1 MITIQDNNYQ
11 GKVCSL
17 HDVADL
23 LSIGNKSI
31 RQLCDENEHL
41 LVFPLSIDDTDDRI
55 GDSTIVDIYAE
66 DENFV
71 RIKSG
76 NIMGFVGRKNQQ
88 LKIYSRFDNQKHDL
102 FLHYMLQK
110 VFSFNIFN
118 LDFTSSE
125 DNVFEFLVY
134 MFPAILK
141 KAMRQGIYKEYR
153 RFRHNDANVRGT
165 IDISRHIRENIPFR
179 GTVAY
184 NTREFSF
191 DNSVTELIRHTIEY
205 IKTIPSG
212 DIILSSDK
220 TVEDCIKKIVSYT
233 HSYNYTERIKIIQDN
248 LRPRIHPFYKEYT
261 ALQKLCVQIL
271 RQEEIKYGTDDDRI
285 YGILFDGAWL
295 WEEYLNTLLCKKG
308 FIHPENKLGT
318 GAIYLFEHGG
328 QRFPDFWKQDI
339 VLDAKYKKLAINGTR
354 LDIERDDV
362 HQIMAYMYRLKAQRG
377 GVICPLT
384 GNENKII
391 SERMHKDS
399 YKGVMAIYAL
409 AIPKDCNTYADFVKQ
424 MAKSENSF
432 LQKNITRGEK
442 VK

>member
-55 GDSTIVDIYAE
+55 GDSTIIDIYAE
-66 DENFV
+66 NENFV

-88 LKIYSRFDNQKHDL
+88 LKIYSRFDNQKHDF

-134 MFPAILK
+134 MFPAMLK
-141 KAMRQGIYKEYR
+141 IAMRQGVYKEYR

-191 DNSVTELIRHTIEY
+191 DNSITELIRHTIEY

-233 HSYNYTERIKIIQDN
+233 PSYSHTERIKIIQDN
-248 LRPRIHPFYKEYT
+248 LLPCNHPFYKEYT

-295 WEEYLNTLLCKKG
+295 WEEYLNTLLCEKG

-318 GAIYLFEHGG
+318 GSIYLFEHGG

-339 VLDAKYKKLAINGTR
+339 VLDAKYKKLAINGNR

-362 HQIMAYMYRLKAQRG
+362 DQIMAYMYRLKAPKG
-377 GVICPLT
+377 GIICPYV
-384 GNENKII
+384 GDDNKVI
-391 SERMHKDS
+391 SQNMHKDS
-399 YKGVMAIYAL
+399 YLGSLSLYAL
-409 AIPKDCNTYADFVKQ
+409 AIPKNCISYEDFVKRIVDNERVLLEEL
-424 MAKSENSF
+424 S
-432 LQKNITRGEK
+432 
-442 VK
+442 

>member
-17 HDVADL
+17 HDTADL
-23 LSIGNKSI
+23 LSIGNKPI

-66 DENFV
+66 DENSI

-88 LKIYSRFDNQKHDL
+88 MKIYSRFDNQKHDF

-134 MFPAILK
+134 MFPAMLK
-141 KAMRQGIYKEYR
+141 KAMRQGVYKEYR
-153 RFRHNDANVRGT
+153 KFRHNDANVRGP

-184 NTREFSF
+184 NTKEYSF
-191 DNSVTELIRHTIEY
+191 DNSITELIRHTIEY

-220 TVEDCIKKIVSYT
+220 TVEDSIKKIISYT
-233 HSYNYTERIKIIQDN
+233 PSYSHTERIKIIQDN
-248 LRPRIHPFYKEYT
+248 LLPCNHPFYTEYT

-295 WEEYLNTLLCKKG
+295 WEEYLNTLLCEKG

-339 VLDAKYKKLAINGTR
+339 VLDAKYKKLAINGNR

-362 HQIMAYMYRLKAQRG
+362 HQIMAYMYRLKASKG
-377 GVICPLT
+377 GIVCPYD
-384 GNENKII
+384 GEKNKII
-391 SERMHKDS
+391 SQNMHKDS
-399 YKGVMAIYAL
+399 YLGSLSLYAL
-409 AIPKDCNTYADFVKQ
+409 AIPKNCSSYEDFTKLIV
-424 MAKSENSF
+424 ENERTLLEELS
-432 LQKNITRGEK
+432 
-442 VK
+442 

>member
-11 GKVCSL
+11 GKVFSL
-17 HDVADL
+17 HDAADL
-23 LSIGNKSI
+23 LSVGNKPI

-41 LVFPLSIDDTDDRI
+41 LVFPLSIDDTDNRI
-55 GDSTIVDIYAE
+55 GDSTIVNIYAE
-66 DENFV
+66 DEKSV

-76 NIMGFVGRKNQQ
+76 NIMGFVGRNNQQ
-88 LKIYSRFDNQKHDL
+88 MKIYSRFDNQKHDF

-134 MFPAILK
+134 MFPAMLK
-141 KAMRQGIYKEYR
+141 KAMRQGVYKEYR
-153 RFRHNDANVRGT
+153 KFRHNDANVRGT

-184 NTREFSF
+184 NTKEYSF
-191 DNSVTELIRHTIEY
+191 DNSITELIRHTIEY

-212 DIILSSDK
+212 DIILSSDN
-220 TVEDCIKKIVSYT
+220 TVEDCIKKIISYT
-233 HSYNYTERIKIIQDN
+233 PSYSHTERIKIIQDN
-248 LRPRIHPFYKEYT
+248 LLPCNHPFYTEYT
-261 ALQKLCVQIL
+261 ALQKLCVQII

-295 WEEYLNTLLCKKG
+295 WEEYLNTLLCEKG

-339 VLDAKYKKLAINGTR
+339 VLDAKYKKLAINGNR
-354 LDIERDDV
+354 LGIDRDDV
-362 HQIMAYMYRLKAQRG
+362 HQIMAYMYRLKASKG
-377 GVICPLT
+377 GIICPYV
-384 GNENKII
+384 GESNKVI
-391 SERMHKDS
+391 SQRMHKDS
-399 YKGVMAIYAL
+399 YLGTMFLYAL
-409 AIPKDCNTYADFVKQ
+409 AIPKNCSSYEDFTKLIV
-424 MAKSENSF
+424 ENERTLLEELS
-432 LQKNITRGEK
+432 
-442 VK
+442 

>member
-17 HDVADL
+17 HDTTDL
-23 LSIGNKSI
+23 LSIGNKPI
-31 RQLCDENEHL
+31 RQLCEENENL

-66 DENFV
+66 DENSI

-88 LKIYSRFDNQKHDL
+88 MKIYSRFDNQKHDF

-118 LDFTSSE
+118 LEFTSSE

-134 MFPAILK
+134 MFPAMLK

-153 RFRHNDANVRGT
+153 RFRHNDANVHGP

-184 NTREFSF
+184 NTREFSY

-233 HSYNYTERIKIIQDN
+233 PSYNHTERIKIIQDN
-248 LRPRIHPFYKEYT
+248 LRPCYHPFYKEYT
-261 ALQKLCVQIL
+261 ALQKLCIQIL

-295 WEEYLNTLLCKKG
+295 WEEYLNTLLCEKG

-354 LDIERDDV
+354 LDVERDDV
-362 HQIMAYMYRLKAQRG
+362 HQIMAYMYRLKASKG
-377 GVICPLT
+377 GIVCPYD
-384 GNENKII
+384 GEKNKII
-391 SERMHKDS
+391 SQNMHKDS
-399 YKGVMAIYAL
+399 YLGSLSLYAL
-409 AIPKDCNTYADFVKQ
+409 AIPKNCSSYEDFTKRIV
-424 MAKSENSF
+424 ENERILLEELS
-432 LQKNITRGEK
+432 
-442 VK
+442 

>member
-17 HDVADL
+17 HDTADL
-23 LSIGNKSI
+23 LSIGNKPI

-66 DENFV
+66 DENSI

-88 LKIYSRFDNQKHDL
+88 MKIYSRFDNQKHDF

-134 MFPAILK
+134 MFPAMLK

-153 RFRHNDANVRGT
+153 RFRHNDANVHGT

-191 DNSVTELIRHTIEY
+191 DNSITELIRHTIEY

-220 TVEDCIKKIVSYT
+220 TVEDCIKKIISYT
-233 HSYNYTERIKIIQDN
+233 PSYCHTERIKIIQDN
-248 LRPRIHPFYKEYT
+248 LLPRNHPFYKEYT

-271 RQEEIKYGTDDDRI
+271 RQEEIKYGTDDDRV

-295 WEEYLNTLLCKKG
+295 WEEYLNTLLCEKG
-308 FIHPENKLGT
+308 FTHPENKLGT

-339 VLDAKYKKLAINGTR
+339 VLDAKYKKLAINGNR
-354 LDIERDDV
+354 LDIERDDI
-362 HQIMAYMYRLKAQRG
+362 HQIMAYMYRLKASKG
-377 GVICPLT
+377 GIVCPYD
-384 GNENKII
+384 GEKNKII
-391 SERMHKDS
+391 SQNMNKDS
-399 YKGVMAIYAL
+399 YLGSLSLYAL
-409 AIPKDCNTYADFVKQ
+409 AIPKNCSLYEDFTKLIV
-424 MAKSENSF
+424 ENERTLLEELS
-432 LQKNITRGEK
+432 
-442 VK
+442 

>member
-17 HDVADL
+17 HDTTDL
-23 LSIGNKSI
+23 LSIGNKPI

-66 DENFV
+66 DENSI

-88 LKIYSRFDNQKHDL
+88 MKIYSRFDNKKHDF

-118 LDFTSSE
+118 LDYTSSE

-134 MFPAILK
+134 MFPAMLK

-205 IKTIPSG
+205 IKTTPSG

-220 TVEDCIKKIVSYT
+220 TVEDGIKKIVSYT
-233 HSYNYTERIKIIQDN
+233 PSYNHTERIKIIQDN
-248 LRPRIHPFYKEYT
+248 LRPCYHPFYKEYT
-261 ALQKLCVQIL
+261 ALQKLCIQIL
-271 RQEEIKYGTDDDRI
+271 RHEEIKYGTDDNRI

-295 WEEYLNTLLCKKG
+295 WEEYLNTLLCEKG
-308 FIHPENKLGT
+308 FIHPENKLGS

-328 QRFPDFWKQDI
+328 QRFPVFWKHNV
-339 VLDAKYKKLAINGTR
+339 VLDAKYKRLATNGNG
-354 LDIERDDV
+354 LDIDRNDV
-362 HQIMAYMYRLKAQRG
+362 HQIMAYMYRLKAPKG
-377 GVICPLT
+377 GIICPYM
-384 GNENKII
+384 GDSNKVI
-391 SERMHKDS
+391 SQKMHKES
-399 YKGVMAIYAL
+399 YLGTMYLYAL
-409 AIPKDCNTYADFVKQ
+409 AISRDDCDSYEEFVKRI
-424 MAKSENSF
+424 AEKENALLNEIS
-432 LQKNITRGEK
+432 
-442 VK
+442 

>member
-17 HDVADL
+17 HDTADL
-23 LSIGNKSI
+23 LSIGNKPI

-66 DENFV
+66 DENSI

-88 LKIYSRFDNQKHDL
+88 MKIYSRFDNQKHDF

-134 MFPAILK
+134 MFPAMLK
-141 KAMRQGIYKEYR
+141 KAMRQGVYKEYR
-153 RFRHNDANVRGT
+153 KFRHNDANVRGT
-165 IDISRHIRENIPFR
+165 IDISHHIRENIPFR

-184 NTREFSF
+184 NTKEYSF
-191 DNSVTELIRHTIEY
+191 DNSITELIRHTIEY

-220 TVEDCIKKIVSYT
+220 TVEDCIKKIISYT
-233 HSYNYTERIKIIQDN
+233 PSYSHTERIKIIQDN
-248 LRPRIHPFYKEYT
+248 LLPCNHPFYTEYT

-295 WEEYLNTLLCKKG
+295 WEEYLNTLLCEKG

-339 VLDAKYKKLAINGTR
+339 VLDAKYKKLAINGNR

-362 HQIMAYMYRLKAQRG
+362 HQIMAYMYRLKASKG
-377 GVICPLT
+377 GIVCPYD
-384 GNENKII
+384 GEKNKII
-391 SERMHKDS
+391 SQNMHKDS
-399 YKGVMAIYAL
+399 YLGSLSLYAL
-409 AIPKDCNTYADFVKQ
+409 AIPKNCSSYEDFTKLIV
-424 MAKSENSF
+424 ENERTLLEELS
-432 LQKNITRGEK
+432 
-442 VK
+442 

>member
-55 GDSTIVDIYAE
+55 GDSTIIDIYAE
-66 DENFV
+66 NQNFV

-88 LKIYSRFDNQKHDL
+88 LKIYSRFDNQKHDF

-134 MFPAILK
+134 MFPAMLK
-141 KAMRQGIYKEYR
+141 IAMRQGVYKEYR

-191 DNSVTELIRHTIEY
+191 DNSITELIRHTIEY

-233 HSYNYTERIKIIQDN
+233 PSYSHTERIKIIQDN
-248 LRPRIHPFYKEYT
+248 LLPCNHPFYKEYT

-295 WEEYLNTLLCKKG
+295 WEEYLNTLLCEKG

-318 GAIYLFEHGG
+318 GSIYLFEHGG

-354 LDIERDDV
+354 LDVERDDV
-362 HQIMAYMYRLKAQRG
+362 HQIMAYMYRLKASKG
-377 GVICPLT
+377 GIVCPYD
-384 GNENKII
+384 GEKNKII
-391 SERMHKDS
+391 SQNMHKDS
-399 YKGVMAIYAL
+399 YLGSLSLYAL
-409 AIPKDCNTYADFVKQ
+409 AIPKNCSSYEDFTKRIV
-424 MAKSENSF
+424 ENERTLLEELS
-432 LQKNITRGEK
+432 
-442 VK
+442 

>member
-17 HDVADL
+17 HDTADL
-23 LSIGNKSI
+23 LSIGNKPI

-55 GDSTIVDIYAE
+55 GDSTIVDIYTE
-66 DENFV
+66 DENSI

-88 LKIYSRFDNQKHDL
+88 MKIYSRFDNQKHDF

-134 MFPAILK
+134 MFPAMLK
-141 KAMRQGIYKEYR
+141 KAMRQGVYKEYR
-153 RFRHNDANVRGT
+153 KFRHNDANVRGT
-165 IDISRHIRENIPFR
+165 IDISRHIRENFPFR

-184 NTREFSF
+184 NTKEYSF
-191 DNSVTELIRHTIEY
+191 DNSITELIRHTIEY

-220 TVEDCIKKIVSYT
+220 TVEDCIKKIISYT
-233 HSYNYTERIKIIQDN
+233 PSYSHTERIKILQDN
-248 LRPRIHPFYKEYT
+248 LLPCNHPFYTEYT

-295 WEEYLNTLLCKKG
+295 WEEYLNTLLCEKG

-339 VLDAKYKKLAINGTR
+339 VLDAKYKKLAINGNR

-362 HQIMAYMYRLKAQRG
+362 HQIMAYMYRLKASKG
-377 GVICPLT
+377 GIVCPYD
-384 GNENKII
+384 GEKNKII
-391 SERMHKDS
+391 SQNMHKDS
-399 YKGVMAIYAL
+399 YLGSLSLYAL
-409 AIPKDCNTYADFVKQ
+409 AIPKNCSSYEDFTELIV
-424 MAKSENSF
+424 ENERTLLEELS
-432 LQKNITRGEK
+432 
-442 VK
+442 

>member
-1 MITIQDNNYQ
+1 MKTIPDNNYK
-11 GKVCSL
+11 GKVCPL
-17 HDVADL
+17 HEAADL
-23 LSIGNKSI
+23 LPIANKPI
-31 RQLCDENEHL
+31 RQLCEENEHL
-41 LVFPLSIDDTDDRI
+41 LIFPLSIDDTDDRI

-66 DENFV
+66 DENSI

-88 LKIYSRFDNQKHDL
+88 MKIYSRFDNQEHDY

-110 VFSFNIFN
+110 VFSYNIFN

-134 MFPAILK
+134 MFPAMLK

-220 TVEDCIKKIVSYT
+220 TVEDCMKKIVSYT
-233 HSYNYTERIKIIQDN
+233 HSYNHSERIKIIQDN

-295 WEEYLNTLLCKKG
+295 WEEYLNTLLCEKG

-339 VLDAKYKKLAINGTR
+339 VLDAKYKKLAINGNR

-362 HQIMAYMYRLKAQRG
+362 HQIMAYMYRLKASKG
-377 GVICPLT
+377 GIVCPYD
-384 GNENKII
+384 GEKNKII
-391 SERMHKDS
+391 SQNMHKDS
-399 YKGVMAIYAL
+399 YLGSLSLYAL
-409 AIPKDCNTYADFVKQ
+409 AIPKNCSSYEDFTKCII
-424 MAKSENSF
+424 ENERTLLEELS
-432 LQKNITRGEK
+432 
-442 VK
+442 

>member
-88 LKIYSRFDNQKHDL
+88 MKIYSRFDNQEHDY

-134 MFPAILK
+134 MFPAMLK

-165 IDISRHIRENIPFR
+165 IDISRNIRENIPFR

-191 DNSVTELIRHTIEY
+191 DNSITELIRHTIEY

-212 DIILSSDK
+212 DVILSSDK
-220 TVEDCIKKIVSYT
+220 VVDDYIKKIISYT
-233 HSYNYTERIKIIQDN
+233 PSYCHTERIKIIQDN
-248 LRPRIHPFYKEYT
+248 LLPCNHPFYTEYT

-271 RQEEIKYGTDDDRI
+271 RQEEIKYGTDDDRV

-295 WEEYLNTLLCKKG
+295 WEEYLNTLLCEKG

-354 LDIERDDV
+354 LDVERDDV
-362 HQIMAYMYRLKAQRG
+362 HQIMAYMYRLKPPKG
-377 GVICPLT
+377 GIICPYV
-384 GNENKII
+384 GDDNKVI
-391 SERMHKDS
+391 SQNMHKDS
-399 YKGVMAIYAL
+399 YLGSLSLYAL
-409 AIPKDCNTYADFVKQ
+409 AIPKNCSSYEDFVKRIV
-424 MAKSENSF
+424 ENERALLEELS
-432 LQKNITRGEK
+432 
-442 VK
+442 

>member
-17 HDVADL
+17 HDTADL
-23 LSIGNKSI
+23 LSIGNKPI

-55 GDSTIVDIYAE
+55 GDSTIVDIYTE
-66 DENFV
+66 DENSI

-88 LKIYSRFDNQKHDL
+88 MKIYSRFDNQKHDF

-134 MFPAILK
+134 MFPAMLK
-141 KAMRQGIYKEYR
+141 KAMRQGVYKEYR
-153 RFRHNDANVRGT
+153 KFRHNDANVRGT
-165 IDISRHIRENIPFR
+165 IDISRHIRENFPFR

-184 NTREFSF
+184 NTKEYSF
-191 DNSVTELIRHTIEY
+191 DNSITELIRHTIEY

-220 TVEDCIKKIVSYT
+220 TVEDCIKKIISYT
-233 HSYNYTERIKIIQDN
+233 PSYSHTERIKIIQDN
-248 LRPRIHPFYKEYT
+248 LLPCNHPFYTEYT

-295 WEEYLNTLLCKKG
+295 WEEYLNTLLCEKG

-339 VLDAKYKKLAINGTR
+339 VLDAKYKKLAINGNR

-362 HQIMAYMYRLKAQRG
+362 HQIMAYMYRLKASKG
-377 GVICPLT
+377 GIVCPYD
-384 GNENKII
+384 GEKNKII
-391 SERMHKDS
+391 SQNMHKDS
-399 YKGVMAIYAL
+399 YLGSLSLYAL
-409 AIPKDCNTYADFVKQ
+409 AIPKNCSSYEDFTELIV
-424 MAKSENSF
+424 ENERTLLEELS
-432 LQKNITRGEK
+432 
-442 VK
+442 

>member
-55 GDSTIVDIYAE
+55 GDSTIIDIYAE
-66 DENFV
+66 NENFV

-88 LKIYSRFDNQKHDL
+88 LKIYSRFDNQKHDF

-134 MFPAILK
+134 MFPAMLK
-141 KAMRQGIYKEYR
+141 IAMRQGVYKEYR

-191 DNSVTELIRHTIEY
+191 DNSITELIRHTIEY

-233 HSYNYTERIKIIQDN
+233 PSYSHTERIKIIQDN
-248 LRPRIHPFYKEYT
+248 LLPCNHPFYKEYT

-271 RQEEIKYGTDDDRI
+271 RQEEIKYATDDDRI

-295 WEEYLNTLLCKKG
+295 WEEYLNTLLCEKG

-318 GAIYLFEHGG
+318 GSIYLFEHGG

-339 VLDAKYKKLAINGTR
+339 VLDAKYKKLAINGNR

-362 HQIMAYMYRLKAQRG
+362 HQIMAYMYRLKAPKG
-377 GVICPLT
+377 GIICPYV
-384 GNENKII
+384 GDDNKVI
-391 SERMHKDS
+391 SQNMHKDS
-399 YKGVMAIYAL
+399 YLGSLSLYAL
-409 AIPKDCNTYADFVKQ
+409 AIPKNCISYEDFVKRIVDNERVLLEEL
-424 MAKSENSF
+424 S
-432 LQKNITRGEK
+432 
-442 VK
+442 

>member
-17 HDVADL
+17 HDTADL
-23 LSIGNKSI
+23 LSIGNKPI

-66 DENFV
+66 DEKSV

-88 LKIYSRFDNQKHDL
+88 MKIYSRFDNQKHDF

-134 MFPAILK
+134 MFPAMLK
-141 KAMRQGIYKEYR
+141 KAMRQGIYKEYI

-191 DNSVTELIRHTIEY
+191 DNSITELIRHTIEY

-212 DIILSSDK
+212 DIIISSDK
-220 TVEDCIKKIVSYT
+220 TVEDCIKKIISYT
-233 HSYNYTERIKIIQDN
+233 PSYSHTERIKIIQDN
-248 LRPRIHPFYKEYT
+248 LLPCNHPFYTEYT

-295 WEEYLNTLLCKKG
+295 WEEYLNNLLCEKG

-339 VLDAKYKKLAINGTR
+339 VLDAKYKKLAINGNR

-362 HQIMAYMYRLKAQRG
+362 HQIIAYMYRLKAYKG
-377 GVICPLT
+377 GIICPCM
-384 GNENKII
+384 GDDNKVI
-391 SERMHKDS
+391 SQRMHKDS
-399 YKGVMAIYAL
+399 YLGTMLLYAL
-409 AIPKDCNTYADFVKQ
+409 AIPSDCNSYEEFVKRI
-424 MAKSENSF
+424 A
-432 LQKNITRGEK
+432 EK
-442 VK
+442 EKDLLNEIS

>member
-17 HDVADL
+17 HDTADL
-23 LSIGNKSI
+23 LSIGNKPI

-55 GDSTIVDIYAE
+55 GDSTIVDIYTE
-66 DENFV
+66 DENSI

-88 LKIYSRFDNQKHDL
+88 MKIYSRFDNQKHDF

-134 MFPAILK
+134 MFPAMLK
-141 KAMRQGIYKEYR
+141 KTMRQGVYKEYR
-153 RFRHNDANVRGT
+153 KFRHNDANVRGT
-165 IDISRHIRENIPFR
+165 IDISRHIRENFPFR

-184 NTREFSF
+184 NTKEYSF
-191 DNSVTELIRHTIEY
+191 DNSITELIRHTIEY

-220 TVEDCIKKIVSYT
+220 TVEDCIKKIISYT
-233 HSYNYTERIKIIQDN
+233 PSYSHTERIKIIQDN
-248 LRPRIHPFYKEYT
+248 LLPCNHPFYTEYT

-295 WEEYLNTLLCKKG
+295 WEEYLNTLLCEKG

-339 VLDAKYKKLAINGTR
+339 VLDAKYKKLAINGNR

-362 HQIMAYMYRLKAQRG
+362 HQIMAYMYRLKASKG
-377 GVICPLT
+377 GIVCPYD
-384 GNENKII
+384 GEKNKII
-391 SERMHKDS
+391 SQNMHKDS
-399 YKGVMAIYAL
+399 YLGSLSLYAL
-409 AIPKDCNTYADFVKQ
+409 AIPKNCSSYEDFTELIV
-424 MAKSENSF
+424 ENERTLLEELS
-432 LQKNITRGEK
+432 
-442 VK
+442 

>member
-55 GDSTIVDIYAE
+55 GDSTIIDIYAE
-66 DENFV
+66 NENFV

-88 LKIYSRFDNQKHDL
+88 LKIYSRFDNQKHDF

-118 LDFTSSE
+118 LEFTSSE

-134 MFPAILK
+134 MFPAMLK
-141 KAMRQGIYKEYR
+141 IAMRQGVYKEYR

-191 DNSVTELIRHTIEY
+191 DNSITELIRHTIEY

-233 HSYNYTERIKIIQDN
+233 PSYSHTERIKIIQDN
-248 LRPRIHPFYKEYT
+248 LLPCNHPFYKEYT

-295 WEEYLNTLLCKKG
+295 WEEYLNTLLCEKG

-318 GAIYLFEHGG
+318 GSIYLFEHGG

-339 VLDAKYKKLAINGTR
+339 VLDAKYKKLAINGNR

-362 HQIMAYMYRLKAQRG
+362 HQIMAYMYRLKAPKG
-377 GVICPLT
+377 GIICPYV
-384 GNENKII
+384 GDDNKVI
-391 SERMHKDS
+391 SQNMHKDS
-399 YKGVMAIYAL
+399 YLGSLSLYAL
-409 AIPKDCNTYADFVKQ
+409 AIPKNCISYEDFVKRIVDNERVLLEEL
-424 MAKSENSF
+424 S
-432 LQKNITRGEK
+432 
-442 VK
+442 

>member
-55 GDSTIVDIYAE
+55 GDSTIIDIYAE
-66 DENFV
+66 NENFV

-88 LKIYSRFDNQKHDL
+88 LKIYSRFDNQKHDF

-134 MFPAILK
+134 MFPAMLK
-141 KAMRQGIYKEYR
+141 IAMRQDVYKEYR

-179 GTVAY
+179 GNVAY

-191 DNSVTELIRHTIEY
+191 DNSITELIRHTIEY

-233 HSYNYTERIKIIQDN
+233 PSYSHTERIKIIQDN
-248 LRPRIHPFYKEYT
+248 LLPCNHPFYKEYT

-295 WEEYLNTLLCKKG
+295 WEEYLNTLLCEKG

-318 GAIYLFEHGG
+318 GSIYLFEHGG

-339 VLDAKYKKLAINGTR
+339 VLDAKYKKLAINGNR

-362 HQIMAYMYRLKAQRG
+362 HQIMAYMYRLKAPKG
-377 GVICPLT
+377 GIICPYV
-384 GNENKII
+384 GDDNKVI
-391 SERMHKDS
+391 SQNMHKDS
-399 YKGVMAIYAL
+399 YLGSLSLYAL
-409 AIPKDCNTYADFVKQ
+409 AIPKNCILYEDFVKRIVDNERVLLEEL
-424 MAKSENSF
+424 S
-432 LQKNITRGEK
+432 
-442 VK
+442 

>member
-17 HDVADL
+17 YDTADL
-23 LSIGNKSI
+23 ISIGNKPI
-31 RQLCDENEHL
+31 RQLCDENENL
-41 LVFPLSIDDTDDRI
+41 LVFPLSINYADDRI

-66 DENFV
+66 DENSV

-88 LKIYSRFDNQKHDL
+88 LKIYSRFDNQKHDF

-125 DNVFEFLVY
+125 DYVFEFLVY

-141 KAMRQGIYKEYR
+141 KAMRQGVYKEYR

-165 IDISRHIRENIPFR
+165 IDISRHIRENIPFQ

-184 NTREFSF
+184 NTRELSF

-205 IKTIPSG
+205 IKTIPFG
-212 DIILSSDK
+212 DVILSSDK
-220 TVEDCIKKIVSYT
+220 AVDDYIKKLISYT
-233 HSYNYTERIKIIQDN
+233 PSYCHTERIKIIQDN
-248 LRPRIHPFYKEYT
+248 LLPRNHPFYTEYA
-261 ALQKLCVQIL
+261 ALQKLCIQIL
-271 RQEEIKYGTDDDRI
+271 RHEEIKYGTDDEKI

-295 WEEYLNTLLCKKG
+295 WEEYLNTLLCEKG

-339 VLDAKYKKLAINGTR
+339 VLDAKYKKLAINGNR

-362 HQIMAYMYRLKAQRG
+362 HQIMAYMYRLKAPKG
-377 GVICPLT
+377 GIICPFM
-384 GNENKII
+384 GDDNKVI
-391 SERMHKDS
+391 SQNMHKDS
-399 YKGVMAIYAL
+399 YLGTMYLYAL
-409 AIPKDCNTYADFVKQ
+409 AIPRDCNSYEEFVKRI
-424 MAKSENSF
+424 AEKENALLKETS
-432 LQKNITRGEK
+432 
-442 VK
+442 

>member
-66 DENFV
+66 DENLF

-88 LKIYSRFDNQKHDL
+88 MKIYSRFDNQEHDY

-110 VFSFNIFN
+110 VFSYNIFN

-134 MFPAILK
+134 MFPAMLK
-141 KAMRQGIYKEYR
+141 KAMRQGVYKEYR
-153 RFRHNDANVRGT
+153 RFRHNNANVRGT

-184 NTREFSF
+184 NTREFCF
-191 DNSVTELIRHTIEY
+191 DNSITELIRHTIEY

-233 HSYNYTERIKIIQDN
+233 PSYIHTERIKIIQDN
-248 LRPRIHPFYKEYT
+248 LLPCNHPFYTEYPT
-261 ALQKLCVQIL
+261 LQKLCVQIL

-318 GAIYLFEHGG
+318 GSIYLFEHGG

-339 VLDAKYKKLAINGTR
+339 VLDAKYKKLAINGTC

-362 HQIMAYMYRLKAQRG
+362 HQIMAYMYRLKASKG
-377 GVICPLT
+377 GIVCPYD
-384 GNENKII
+384 GEKNKII
-391 SERMHKDS
+391 SQNMHKDS
-399 YKGVMAIYAL
+399 YLGSLSLYAL
-409 AIPKDCNTYADFVKQ
+409 AIPKNCSSYEDFTKLIV
-424 MAKSENSF
+424 ENERTLLEELS
-432 LQKNITRGEK
+432 
-442 VK
+442 

>member
-1 MITIQDNNYQ
+1 M
-11 GKVCSL
+11 
-17 HDVADL
+17 
-23 LSIGNKSI
+23 
-31 RQLCDENEHL
+31 
-41 LVFPLSIDDTDDRI
+41 FPLSIDDTDDRI

-66 DENFV
+66 DENSI

-88 LKIYSRFDNQKHDL
+88 MKIYSRFDNQKHDF

-134 MFPAILK
+134 MFPAMLK

-153 RFRHNDANVRGT
+153 RFRHNDANVHGT

-184 NTREFSF
+184 NTREFSY

-233 HSYNYTERIKIIQDN
+233 HSYNHTERIKIIQDN

-339 VLDAKYKKLAINGTR
+339 VLDAKYKKLSINGTR
-354 LDIERDDV
+354 LDVERDDV
-362 HQIMAYMYRLKAQRG
+362 HQIMAYMYRLKASKG
-377 GVICPLT
+377 GIVCPYD
-384 GNENKII
+384 GEKNKII
-391 SERMHKDS
+391 SQNMHKDS
-399 YKGVMAIYAL
+399 YLGSLSLYAL
-409 AIPKDCNTYADFVKQ
+409 AIPKNCSSYEDFTKLIV
-424 MAKSENSF
+424 ENERTLLEELS
-432 LQKNITRGEK
+432 
-442 VK
+442 

>member
-17 HDVADL
+17 HDTTDL
-23 LSIGNKSI
+23 LSIGNKPI
-31 RQLCDENEHL
+31 RQLCYENEHL

-66 DENFV
+66 DESSV

-88 LKIYSRFDNQKHDL
+88 MKIYSRFDNQKHDF

-110 VFSFNIFN
+110 VFSFNIFS

-134 MFPAILK
+134 MFPTMLK
-141 KAMRQGIYKEYR
+141 KAMRQGIYKEYK

-184 NTREFSF
+184 NTRELSF

-212 DIILSSDK
+212 DVILSSDK
-220 TVEDCIKKIVSYT
+220 AVDDYIKKLISYT
-233 HSYNYTERIKIIQDN
+233 PSYCHTERIKIIQDN
-248 LRPRIHPFYKEYT
+248 LLPCNHPFYTEYT
-261 ALQKLCVQIL
+261 ALQKLCIQIL
-271 RQEEIKYGTDDDRI
+271 RHEEIKYGTDDEKI

-295 WEEYLNTLLCKKG
+295 WEEYLNTLLCEKG

-318 GAIYLFEHGG
+318 GAISLNMEDKDSRIFG
-328 QRFPDFWKQDI
+328 
-339 VLDAKYKKLAINGTR
+339 
-354 LDIERDDV
+354 
-362 HQIMAYMYRLKAQRG
+362 
-377 GVICPLT
+377 
-384 GNENKII
+384 NKILFL
-391 SERMHKDS
+391 MQ
-399 YKGVMAIYAL
+399 
-409 AIPKDCNTYADFVKQ
+409 NT
-424 MAKSENSF
+424 
-432 LQKNITRGEK
+432 KNLP
-442 VK
+442 

>member
-11 GKVCSL
+11 GKVCSH
-17 HDVADL
+17 HDTADL
-23 LSIGNKSI
+23 LSIGNKPI

-41 LVFPLSIDDTDDRI
+41 LVFPLSIDDTDDKI

-66 DENFV
+66 DEKSV

-76 NIMGFVGRKNQQ
+76 NIMGFVGRNNQQ
-88 LKIYSRFDNQKHDL
+88 MKIYSRFDNQKHDF

-110 VFSFNIFN
+110 IFSFNIFN

-134 MFPAILK
+134 MFPAMLK

-153 RFRHNDANVRGT
+153 KFKHNDANVRGT
-165 IDISRHIRENIPFR
+165 IDISRHIRENFPFR

-184 NTREFSF
+184 NTKEYSF
-191 DNSVTELIRHTIEY
+191 DNSITELIRHTIEY

-212 DIILSSDK
+212 DIIISSDK
-220 TVEDCIKKIVSYT
+220 TVEDCIKKIISYT
-233 HSYNYTERIKIIQDN
+233 PSYSHTERIKIIQDN
-248 LRPRIHPFYKEYT
+248 LLPCNHPFYTEYT

-295 WEEYLNTLLCKKG
+295 WEEYLNTLLCEKG

-318 GAIYLFEHGG
+318 GSIYLFEHGG

-339 VLDAKYKKLAINGTR
+339 VLDAKYKKLAINGNR
-354 LDIERDDV
+354 LDIDRDDV
-362 HQIMAYMYRLKAQRG
+362 HQIMAYMYRLKAPKG
-377 GVICPLT
+377 GIICPFI
-384 GNENKII
+384 GDDNKVI
-391 SERMHKDS
+391 SQNMHKDS
-399 YKGVMAIYAL
+399 YLGTMSLYAL
-409 AIPKDCNTYADFVKQ
+409 AIPKNCSSYKDFVKRII
-424 MAKSENSF
+424 ENERALLEELS
-432 LQKNITRGEK
+432 
-442 VK
+442 

>member
-11 GKVCSL
+11 GKVCPL
-17 HDVADL
+17 HDTTDL
-23 LSIGNKSI
+23 LSIGNKPI

-66 DENFV
+66 DESSV

-88 LKIYSRFDNQKHDL
+88 MKIYSRFDNQKHDF

-110 VFSFNIFN
+110 VFSFNIFK

-134 MFPAILK
+134 MFPAMLK
-141 KAMRQGIYKEYR
+141 KAMRQGVYKEYR
-153 RFRHNDANVRGT
+153 RFRHNNANVRGT

-184 NTREFSF
+184 NTREFCF
-191 DNSVTELIRHTIEY
+191 DNSITELIRHTIEY

-212 DIILSSDK
+212 DMILSSDK

-233 HSYNYTERIKIIQDN
+233 PSYIHTERIKIIQDN
-248 LRPRIHPFYKEYT
+248 LLPCNHPFYTEYT
-261 ALQKLCVQIL
+261 TLQKLCVQIL

-295 WEEYLNTLLCKKG
+295 WEEYLNTLLCEKG

-362 HQIMAYMYRLKAQRG
+362 HQIMAYMYRLKASKG
-377 GVICPLT
+377 GIVCPYD
-384 GNENKII
+384 GEKNKII
-391 SERMHKDS
+391 SQNMHKDS
-399 YKGVMAIYAL
+399 YLGSLSLYAL
-409 AIPKDCNTYADFVKQ
+409 AIPKNCSSYEDFTKRIV
-424 MAKSENSF
+424 ENERILLEELS
-432 LQKNITRGEK
+432 
-442 VK
+442 

>member
-88 LKIYSRFDNQKHDL
+88 MKIYSRFDNQEHDY

-110 VFSFNIFN
+110 VFSYNIFN

-134 MFPAILK
+134 MFPAMLK

-153 RFRHNDANVRGT
+153 RFRHNNANVRGT

-184 NTREFSF
+184 NTREFCF
-191 DNSVTELIRHTIEY
+191 DNSITELIRHTIEY

-220 TVEDCIKKIVSYT
+220 TVEDCINKIVSYT
-233 HSYNYTERIKIIQDN
+233 PSYIHTERIKIIQDN
-248 LRPRIHPFYKEYT
+248 LLPCNHPFYTEYT
-261 ALQKLCVQIL
+261 TLQKLCVQIL
-271 RQEEIKYGTDDDRI
+271 RQEEIKYGTDDYRI

-318 GAIYLFEHGG
+318 GSIYLFEHGG

-362 HQIMAYMYRLKAQRG
+362 HQIMAYMYRLKASKG
-377 GVICPLT
+377 GIVCPYD
-384 GNENKII
+384 GEKNKII
-391 SERMHKDS
+391 SQNMHKDS
-399 YKGVMAIYAL
+399 YLGSLSLYTL
-409 AIPKDCNTYADFVKQ
+409 AIPKNCSSYEDFTKLIV
-424 MAKSENSF
+424 ENERTLLEELS
-432 LQKNITRGEK
+432 
-442 VK
+442 

>member
-1 MITIQDNNYQ
+1 MITIQDNDYK

-17 HDVADL
+17 HDTTDL
-23 LSIGNKSI
+23 LSIGNKPI

-41 LVFPLSIDDTDDRI
+41 LVFPLSINDTDDRI
-55 GDSTIVDIYAE
+55 GDSTIVGIYAE
-66 DENFV
+66 DENSV

-88 LKIYSRFDNQKHDL
+88 MKIYSRFDNQKHDF

-134 MFPAILK
+134 MFPAMLK
-141 KAMRQGIYKEYR
+141 KAMRQGVYKEYR
-153 RFRHNDANVRGT
+153 RFRHNDANVHGT

-184 NTREFSF
+184 NTREFCF
-191 DNSVTELIRHTIEY
+191 DNSITELIRHTIEY
-205 IKTIPSG
+205 IKTLPSG

-220 TVEDCIKKIVSYT
+220 TVEDCIKKIISYT
-233 HSYNYTERIKIIQDN
+233 PSYSHTERIKIIQDN
-248 LRPRIHPFYKEYT
+248 LLPCNHPFYTEYT

-295 WEEYLNTLLCKKG
+295 WEEYLNTLLCEKG

-339 VLDAKYKKLAINGTR
+339 VLDAKYKKLAINGNR

-362 HQIMAYMYRLKAQRG
+362 HQIMAYMYRLKASKG
-377 GVICPLT
+377 GIVCPYD
-384 GNENKII
+384 GEKNKII
-391 SERMHKDS
+391 SQNMHKDS
-399 YKGVMAIYAL
+399 YLGSLSLYAL
-409 AIPKDCNTYADFVKQ
+409 AIPKNCSSYGDFTKRIV
-424 MAKSENSF
+424 ENERTLLEELS
-432 LQKNITRGEK
+432 
-442 VK
+442 

>member
-55 GDSTIVDIYAE
+55 GDSTIIDIYAE
-66 DENFV
+66 NENFV

-88 LKIYSRFDNQKHDL
+88 LKIYSRFDNQKHDF

-134 MFPAILK
+134 MFPAMLK
-141 KAMRQGIYKEYR
+141 IAMRQGVYKEYR

-191 DNSVTELIRHTIEY
+191 DNSITELIRHTIEY

-233 HSYNYTERIKIIQDN
+233 PSYSHTERIKIIQDN
-248 LRPRIHPFYKEYT
+248 LLPCNHPFYKEYT

-271 RQEEIKYGTDDDRI
+271 RKEEIKYGTDDDRI

-295 WEEYLNTLLCKKG
+295 WEEYLNTLLCEKG

-318 GAIYLFEHGG
+318 GSIYLFEHGG

-339 VLDAKYKKLAINGTR
+339 VLDAKYKKLAINGNR

-362 HQIMAYMYRLKAQRG
+362 HQIMAYMYRLKAPKG
-377 GVICPLT
+377 GIICPYV
-384 GNENKII
+384 GDDNKVI
-391 SERMHKDS
+391 SQNMHKDS
-399 YKGVMAIYAL
+399 YLGSLSLYAL
-409 AIPKDCNTYADFVKQ
+409 AIPKNCISYEDFVKRIVDNERVLLEEL
-424 MAKSENSF
+424 S
-432 LQKNITRGEK
+432 
-442 VK
+442 

>member
-31 RQLCDENEHL
+31 RQLCNENEHL

-88 LKIYSRFDNQKHDL
+88 MKIYSRFDNQEHDY

-134 MFPAILK
+134 MFPAMLK
-141 KAMRQGIYKEYR
+141 KAMRQGVYKEYR
-153 RFRHNDANVRGT
+153 KFRHNDANVRGT

-184 NTREFSF
+184 NTKEYSF
-191 DNSVTELIRHTIEY
+191 DNSITELIRHTIEY

-220 TVEDCIKKIVSYT
+220 TVEDCIKKIISYT
-233 HSYNYTERIKIIQDN
+233 PSYSHTERIKIIQDN
-248 LRPRIHPFYKEYT
+248 LLPCNHPFYTEYT

-295 WEEYLNTLLCKKG
+295 WEEYLNTLLCEKG

-339 VLDAKYKKLAINGTR
+339 VLDAKYKKLAINGNR

-362 HQIMAYMYRLKAQRG
+362 HQIMAYMYRLKASKG
-377 GVICPLT
+377 GIVCPYD
-384 GNENKII
+384 GEKNKII
-391 SERMHKDS
+391 SQNMHKDS
-399 YKGVMAIYAL
+399 YLGSLSLYAL
-409 AIPKDCNTYADFVKQ
+409 AIPKNCSSYEDFTKRIV
-424 MAKSENSF
+424 ENERTLLEELS
-432 LQKNITRGEK
+432 
-442 VK
+442 

>member
-17 HDVADL
+17 HDTADL
-23 LSIGNKSI
+23 LSIGNKPI

-66 DENFV
+66 NENSV

-88 LKIYSRFDNQKHDL
+88 MKIYSRFDNQKHDF

-134 MFPAILK
+134 MFPAMLK

-191 DNSVTELIRHTIEY
+191 DNSITELIRHTIEY

-212 DIILSSDK
+212 DIIISSDK

-233 HSYNYTERIKIIQDN
+233 PSYSHTERIKIIQDN
-248 LRPRIHPFYKEYT
+248 LLPCNHPFYTEYT

-295 WEEYLNTLLCKKG
+295 WEEYLNTLLCEKG

-339 VLDAKYKKLAINGTR
+339 VLDAKYKKLAINGNR
-354 LDIERDDV
+354 LDIDRDDV
-362 HQIMAYMYRLKAQRG
+362 HQIMAYMYRLKAPKG
-377 GVICPLT
+377 GIICPFM
-384 GNENKII
+384 GDDNKVI
-391 SERMHKDS
+391 SQNMHKDS
-399 YKGVMAIYAL
+399 YLGTMSLYAL
-409 AIPKDCNTYADFVKQ
+409 AIPKNCSSYEDFVKRII
-424 MAKSENSF
+424 ENERALLEELS
-432 LQKNITRGEK
+432 
-442 VK
+442 

>member
-31 RQLCDENEHL
+31 RQLCNENEHL

-88 LKIYSRFDNQKHDL
+88 MKIYSRFDNQEHDY

-134 MFPAILK
+134 MFPAMLK
-141 KAMRQGIYKEYR
+141 KAMRQGVYKEYR
-153 RFRHNDANVRGT
+153 KFRHNDANVRGT

-184 NTREFSF
+184 NTKEYSF
-191 DNSVTELIRHTIEY
+191 DNSITELIRHTIEY

-220 TVEDCIKKIVSYT
+220 TVEDCIKKIISYT
-233 HSYNYTERIKIIQDN
+233 PSYSHTERIKIIQDN
-248 LRPRIHPFYKEYT
+248 LLPCNHPFYTEYT

-295 WEEYLNTLLCKKG
+295 WEEYLNTLLCEKG

-328 QRFPDFWKQDI
+328 QRFPDFWKQDF
-339 VLDAKYKKLAINGTR
+339 VLDAKYKKLAINGNR

-362 HQIMAYMYRLKAQRG
+362 HQIMAYMYRLKASKG
-377 GVICPLT
+377 GIVCPYD
-384 GNENKII
+384 GEKNKII
-391 SERMHKDS
+391 SQNMHKDS
-399 YKGVMAIYAL
+399 YLGSLSLYAL
-409 AIPKDCNTYADFVKQ
+409 AISKNCSSYQDFTKRIV
-424 MAKSENSF
+424 ENERILLEELS
-432 LQKNITRGEK
+432 
-442 VK
+442 

>member
-88 LKIYSRFDNQKHDL
+88 MKIYSRFDNQEHDY

-134 MFPAILK
+134 MFPAMLK

-233 HSYNYTERIKIIQDN
+233 HSYNHTERIKIIQDN

-271 RQEEIKYGTDDDRI
+271 RHKEIKYGTDDDRI

-318 GAIYLFEHGG
+318 GSIYLFEHGG

-362 HQIMAYMYRLKAQRG
+362 HQIMAYMYRLKASKG
-377 GVICPLT
+377 GIVCPYD
-384 GNENKII
+384 GEKNKII
-391 SERMHKDS
+391 SQNMHKDS
-399 YKGVMAIYAL
+399 YLGSLSLYAL
-409 AIPKDCNTYADFVKQ
+409 AIPKNCSSYEDFTKRIV
-424 MAKSENSF
+424 ENERTLLEELS
-432 LQKNITRGEK
+432 
-442 VK
+442 

>member
-17 HDVADL
+17 HDTTDL
-23 LSIGNKSI
+23 LSIGNKPI

-66 DENFV
+66 NENSV

-88 LKIYSRFDNQKHDL
+88 MKIYSRFDNQKHDF

-110 VFSFNIFN
+110 VFSFNIFK

-134 MFPAILK
+134 MFPAMLK
-141 KAMRQGIYKEYR
+141 KAMRQGVYKEYR
-153 RFRHNDANVRGT
+153 RFRHNNANVRGT

-184 NTREFSF
+184 NTREFCF
-191 DNSVTELIRHTIEY
+191 DNSITELIRHTIEY

-212 DIILSSDK
+212 DMILSSDK

-233 HSYNYTERIKIIQDN
+233 PSYIHTERIKIIQDN
-248 LRPRIHPFYKEYT
+248 LLPCNHPFYTEYT
-261 ALQKLCVQIL
+261 TLQKLCVQIL

-295 WEEYLNTLLCKKG
+295 WEEYLNTLLCEKG
-308 FIHPENKLGT
+308 FIHSENKLGT

-362 HQIMAYMYRLKAQRG
+362 HQIMAYMYRLKASKG
-377 GVICPLT
+377 GIVCPYD
-384 GNENKII
+384 GEKNKII
-391 SERMHKDS
+391 SQNMHKDS
-399 YKGVMAIYAL
+399 YLGSLSLYAL
-409 AIPKDCNTYADFVKQ
+409 AIPKNCSSYEDFTKRIV
-424 MAKSENSF
+424 ENERILLEELS
-432 LQKNITRGEK
+432 
-442 VK
+442 

>member
-17 HDVADL
+17 HDTADL

-31 RQLCDENEHL
+31 RQLCNENEHL

-66 DENFV
+66 DENSI

-88 LKIYSRFDNQKHDL
+88 MKIYSRFDNQKHDF

-134 MFPAILK
+134 MFPAMLK
-141 KAMRQGIYKEYR
+141 KAMRQGVYKEYR
-153 RFRHNDANVRGT
+153 KFRHNDANVRGT
-165 IDISRHIRENIPFR
+165 IDISRHIRENFPFR

-184 NTREFSF
+184 NTKEYSF
-191 DNSVTELIRHTIEY
+191 DNSITELIRHTIEY

-220 TVEDCIKKIVSYT
+220 TVEDSIKKIISYT
-233 HSYNYTERIKIIQDN
+233 PSYSHTERIKIIQDN
-248 LRPRIHPFYKEYT
+248 LLPCNHPFYTEYT

-295 WEEYLNTLLCKKG
+295 WEEYLNTLLCEKG

-339 VLDAKYKKLAINGTR
+339 VLDAKYKKLAINGNR

-362 HQIMAYMYRLKAQRG
+362 HQIMAYMYRLKASKG
-377 GVICPLT
+377 GIVCPYD
-384 GNENKII
+384 GEKNKII
-391 SERMHKDS
+391 SQNMHKDS
-399 YKGVMAIYAL
+399 YLGSLSLYAL
-409 AIPKDCNTYADFVKQ
+409 AIPKNCSSYEDFTKLIV
-424 MAKSENSF
+424 ENERTLLEELS
-432 LQKNITRGEK
+432 
-442 VK
+442 

>member
-17 HDVADL
+17 HDTADL
-23 LSIGNKSI
+23 LSIGNKPI

-66 DENFV
+66 DENSI

-88 LKIYSRFDNQKHDL
+88 MKIYSRFDNQKHDF

-134 MFPAILK
+134 MFPAMLK

-153 RFRHNDANVRGT
+153 RFRHNDANVHGT

-191 DNSVTELIRHTIEY
+191 DNSITELIRHTIEY

-220 TVEDCIKKIVSYT
+220 TVEDCIKKIISYT
-233 HSYNYTERIKIIQDN
+233 PSYCHTERIKIIQDN
-248 LRPRIHPFYKEYT
+248 LLPRNHPFYKEYT

-271 RQEEIKYGTDDDRI
+271 RQEEIKYETDDDRV

-295 WEEYLNTLLCKKG
+295 WEEYLNTLLCEKG
-308 FIHPENKLGT
+308 FTHPENKLGT

-339 VLDAKYKKLAINGTR
+339 VLDAKYKKLAINGNR
-354 LDIERDDV
+354 LDIERDDI
-362 HQIMAYMYRLKAQRG
+362 HQIMAYMYRLKASKG
-377 GVICPLT
+377 GIVCPYD
-384 GNENKII
+384 GEKNKII
-391 SERMHKDS
+391 SQNMHKDS
-399 YKGVMAIYAL
+399 YLGSLSLYAL
-409 AIPKDCNTYADFVKQ
+409 AIPKNCSLYEDFTKLIV
-424 MAKSENSF
+424 ENERTLLEELS
-432 LQKNITRGEK
+432 
-442 VK
+442 

>member
-17 HDVADL
+17 HDTADL
-23 LSIGNKSI
+23 LSIGNKPI
-31 RQLCDENEHL
+31 RQLCEENEHL

-55 GDSTIVDIYAE
+55 GDSTIVDIYTE
-66 DENFV
+66 DENSI

-88 LKIYSRFDNQKHDL
+88 MKIYSRFDNQKHDF

-134 MFPAILK
+134 MFPAMLK
-141 KAMRQGIYKEYR
+141 KAMRQGVYKEYR
-153 RFRHNDANVRGT
+153 KFRHNDANVRGT
-165 IDISRHIRENIPFR
+165 IDISRHIRENFPFR

-184 NTREFSF
+184 NTKEYSF
-191 DNSVTELIRHTIEY
+191 DNSITELIRHTIEY

-220 TVEDCIKKIVSYT
+220 TVEDCIKKIISYT
-233 HSYNYTERIKIIQDN
+233 PSYSHTERIKIIQDN
-248 LRPRIHPFYKEYT
+248 LLPCNHPFYTEYT

-295 WEEYLNTLLCKKG
+295 WEEYLNTLLCEKG

-339 VLDAKYKKLAINGTR
+339 VLDAKYKKLAINGNR

-362 HQIMAYMYRLKAQRG
+362 HQIMAYMYRLKASKG
-377 GVICPLT
+377 GIVCPYD
-384 GNENKII
+384 GEKNKII
-391 SERMHKDS
+391 SQKMHKDS
-399 YKGVMAIYAL
+399 YLGSLSLYAL
-409 AIPKDCNTYADFVKQ
+409 AIPKNCSSYEDFTELIV
-424 MAKSENSF
+424 ENERTLLEELS
-432 LQKNITRGEK
+432 
-442 VK
+442 